1 MFPINDPHS
10 HLGIITYRNTKLCIH
25 LHLLLSNYSP
35 SASSSSRLMVQ
46 PKAVSSDAPREA
58 DSHHH
63 PSLLSAVLK
72 PLLSLSQIHLPHSH
86 QCFPWLLMRFS
97 IQLSTACPLTS
108 SSRLHF
114 VNHVSPSTSVITL
127 PVHWNEDNYRYSDP
141 IIRS

>member
-72 PLLSLSQIHLPHSH
+72 PPTLLIPNSSSPFSSMLPLALDAFLDSALDSAPINLLFSSPFRKPCLTLHFRNHS
-86 QCFPWLLMRFS
+86 P
-97 IQLSTACPLTS
+97 CPL
-108 SSRLHF
+108 
-114 VNHVSPSTSVITL
+114 
-127 PVHWNEDNYRYSDP
+127 E
-141 IIRS
+141 